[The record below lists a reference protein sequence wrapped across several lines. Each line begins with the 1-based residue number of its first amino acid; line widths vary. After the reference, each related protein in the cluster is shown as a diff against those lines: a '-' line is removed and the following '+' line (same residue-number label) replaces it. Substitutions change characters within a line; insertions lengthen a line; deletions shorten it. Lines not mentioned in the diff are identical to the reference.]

1 MIKIRFSLDFSRGD
15 HYNLSKRRKWSEM
28 TLSNLYGS
36 DYITI
41 SDDDGNEYELEV
53 LNTLEYNGCS
63 YLAVIPATSSLDD
76 ASAPQ
81 VIIIKSVEENGE
93 SILYTVDN
101 EDELNAVNDLLIDSI
116 FSEEDNS

>member
-1 MIKIRFSLDFSRGD
+1 MIKIRFLLDFLRIAR
-15 HYNLSKRRKWSEM
+15 YNLRKHPKRSEM

-41 SDDDGNEYELEV
+41 SDDDGHEYELEV

-63 YLAVIPATSSLDD
+63 YLAVIPVASSPDD
-76 ASAPQ
+76 ECDPQ

-93 SILYTVDN
+93 SILYTIDD
-101 EDELNAVNDLLIDSI
+101 EDELSAVNDLLMDSI
-116 FSEEDNS
+116 FSDEDND